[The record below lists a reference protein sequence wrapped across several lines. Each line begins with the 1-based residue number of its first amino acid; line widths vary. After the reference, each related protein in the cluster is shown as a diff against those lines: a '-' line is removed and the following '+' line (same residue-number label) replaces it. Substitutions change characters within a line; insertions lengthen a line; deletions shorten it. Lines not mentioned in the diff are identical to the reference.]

1 MTKALTQTRA
11 ETAPAPDTGHP
22 NRRRAWHTLVAALAL
37 LVVGIGLFAGSAA
50 WETWLTLFVSV
61 LLQSLPFLV
70 LGVTVSGLIAGFVTP
85 GLLERIAPKSDTAS
99 VAAATCAG
107 VLLPGC
113 ECGSVPISDRL
124 MRGGVAPAAALAFML
139 AAPAIN
145 PVVIVSTA
153 VAFPGRPEMV
163 VARFLASFVVALGIG
178 LLWTRRNRSDA
189 LQRASAGIKEEES
202 RTQTFVGTVVHD
214 FLHAGGFL
222 VVGAAAAAAIQA
234 FLPQSLLSA
243 VGAMPVVAVLG
254 MAALAIVLSICS
266 EADAFFAAS
275 FTQVSPTAQLAFM
288 VTGPVVD
295 LKLVSMQTGVFGAR
309 FASRFA
315 PATVAAA
322 ILASV
327 VFGWLLL

>member
-1 MTKALTQTRA
+1 MWPALS
-11 ETAPAPDTGHP
+11 
-22 NRRRAWHTLVAALAL
+22 AALAAL
-37 LVVGIGLFAGSAA
+37 FIAAGLFADSAA

-85 GLLERIAPKSDTAS
+85 SLLERITPKSETGS

-107 VLLPGC
+107 MLLPGC

-145 PVVIVSTA
+145 PVVLVSTA
-153 VAFPGRPEMV
+153 VAFPGQPEMV
-163 VARFLASFVVALGIG
+163 AARFLASFVVALGIG
-178 LLWTRRNRSDA
+178 MLWTRRDRSAA
-189 LQRASAGIKEEES
+189 LERATAGTDTEAT
-202 RTQTFVGTVVHD
+202 RTETFVGTIVHD

-234 FLPQSLLSA
+234 FLPQSLLSTLGSLP
-243 VGAMPVVAVLG
+243 VISVLAMAS
-254 MAALAIVLSICS
+254 LAIVLSICS

-315 PATVAAA
+315 PITVAAA

-327 VFGWLLL
+327 VMGWLLL

>member
-1 MTKALTQTRA
+1 MTHPTI
-11 ETAPAPDTGHP
+11 ESAPEVDRGASI
-22 NRRRAWHTLVAALAL
+22 RRRAWWAIVGGLAVLVIVLRLFGDAA
-37 LVVGIGLFAGSAA
+37 V

-85 GLLERIAPKSDTAS
+85 SLLERFAPKSDVGS

-107 VLLPGC
+107 MLLPGC

-124 MRGGVAPAAALAFML
+124 MRGGVVPAAALAFML

-145 PVVIVSTA
+145 PIVIVSTA

-163 VARFLASFVVALGIG
+163 AARFLASFTVALGIG
-178 LLWTRRNRSDA
+178 MLWTRRNRSAA
-189 LQRASAGIKEEES
+189 LERVSAGVNEEGT
-202 RTQTFVGTVVHD
+202 RTETVIGTIVHD

-222 VVGAAAAAAIQA
+222 VVGAAAAAAIRA
-234 FLPQSLLSA
+234 FLPQSLLSTIGSA
-243 VGAMPVVAVLG
+243 PVIAVLG
-254 MAALAIVLSICS
+254 MALLAIILSICS

-315 PATVAAA
+315 PATVVAA

>member
-1 MTKALTQTRA
+1 MTHTTLERVL
-11 ETAPAPDTGHP
+11 DDDHVDV
-22 NRRRAWHTLVAALAL
+22 RRRRGWQLFVAG
-37 LVVGIGLFAGSAA
+37 LVVLLIGVRLFADPEV

-61 LLQSLPFLV
+61 LLQSLPFLI
-70 LGVTVSGLIAGFVTP
+70 LGVVVSGLIAGFVTP
-85 GLLERIAPKSDTAS
+85 SLLERFAPKTEVGS

-124 MRGGVAPAAALAFML
+124 MRGGLAPAAALSFML

-145 PVVIVSTA
+145 PVVLVSTA

-163 VARFLASFVVALGIG
+163 AARFFASFAVAMGMG
-178 LLWTRRNRSDA
+178 LLWTRRNRTA
-189 LQRASAGIKEEES
+189 AIERATKAAEGSGS
-202 RTQTFVGTVVHD
+202 RTETLVGTMVHD

-234 FLPQSLLSA
+234 FVPQDVLAGLGSL
-243 VGAMPVVAVLG
+243 PVVAVLG

-275 FTQVSPTAQLAFM
+275 FSQVSPTAQLAFM

-295 LKLVSMQTGVFGAR
+295 LKLVSMQSGIFGAR

-315 PATVAAA
+315 PATVVAA
-322 ILASV
+322 IVASV
-327 VFGWLLL
+327 VMGWVWL

>member
-1 MTKALTQTRA
+1 MTDTMTDTTI
-11 ETAPAPDTGHP
+11 ESAPPSERFDIR
-22 NRRRAWHTLVAALAL
+22 RRRAWQVAVGGLVVLLVA
-37 LVVGIGLFAGSAA
+37 VRLFGDDGV

-70 LGVTVSGLIAGFVTP
+70 LGVVVSGLIAGFVTP
-85 GLLERIAPKSDTAS
+85 GLLERIAPKSEHGS
-99 VAAATCAG
+99 VAVATCAG
-107 VLLPGC
+107 LLLPGC

-145 PVVIVSTA
+145 PVVLVSTA

-163 VARFLASFVVALGIG
+163 LARFLASFTVALGIG
-178 LLWTRRNRSDA
+178 MLWTRRNSSAA
-189 LQRASAGIKEEES
+189 LKRASEGINLEET
-202 RTQTFVGTVVHD
+202 RTETFVGTVVHD

-234 FLPQSLLSA
+234 FVPQEILATLGSA
-243 VGAMPVVAVLG
+243 PVIAVLG
-254 MAALAIVLSICS
+254 MALLAIVLSICS

-275 FTQVSPTAQLAFM
+275 FAQVSPTAQLAFM

-295 LKLVSMQTGVFGAR
+295 LKLVSMQAGVFGTR

-315 PATVAAA
+315 PATVVAA
-322 ILASV
+322 IFASV
-327 VFGWLLL
+327 LFGWLLL

>member
-1 MTKALTQTRA
+1 MTQSTLERVLDA
-11 ETAPAPDTGHP
+11 EHIDV
-22 NRRRAWHTLVAALAL
+22 RRRRGWQIAVGVLVAVL
-37 LVVGIGLFAGSAA
+37 IGARLFGEPAA

-70 LGVTVSGLIAGFVTP
+70 LGVVVSGLIAGFVTP
-85 GLLERIAPKSDTAS
+85 SLIARFTPKSEVGS
-99 VAAATCAG
+99 VTAATCAG
-107 VLLPGC
+107 LLLPGC

-145 PVVIVSTA
+145 PVVLVSTA

-163 VARFLASFVVALGIG
+163 AARFFASFLVALGIG
-178 LLWTRRNRSDA
+178 LLWTRKNRA
-189 LQRASAGIKEEES
+189 AAIERATKAIDPDHS
-202 RTQTFVGTVVHD
+202 RTETLVDTIVHD

-234 FLPQSLLSA
+234 FLPQTLLDSI
-243 VGAMPVVAVLG
+243 GSIPVLAVLS
-254 MAALAIVLSICS
+254 MAFLAIVLSICS

-295 LKLVSMQTGVFGAR
+295 LKLVSMQSGVFGAK

-315 PATVAAA
+315 PATVVAA
-322 ILASV
+322 IGASV
-327 VFGWLLL
+327 LMGWIWL

>member
-1 MTKALTQTRA
+1 MTDTAIERA
-11 ETAPAPDTGHP
+11 PTVDSGGVS
-22 NRRRAWHTLVAALAL
+22 RRRAWRIAVACLVAL
-37 LVVGIGLFAGSAA
+37 LIVVRLFGDSAT

-85 GLLERIAPKSDTAS
+85 SLLERIAPKSETGS

-107 VLLPGC
+107 LLLPGC

-145 PVVIVSTA
+145 PVVLVSTA

-163 VARFLASFVVALGIG
+163 VARFIASFAVALGIG
-178 LLWTRRNRSDA
+178 MLWTHRNRSAA
-189 LQRASAGIKEEES
+189 LARVTTETSPEET
-202 RTQTFVGTVVHD
+202 RTEALVGTVVHD
-214 FLHAGGFL
+214 FLQAGGFL

-234 FLPQSLLSA
+234 FLPQSLLNTLGSS
-243 VGAMPVVAVLG
+243 PIIAVLG
-254 MAALAIVLSICS
+254 MALLAIVLSICS

-275 FTQVSPTAQLAFM
+275 FTQVSATAQLAFM

-315 PATVAAA
+315 PTTVAAA

-327 VFGWLLL
+327 VMGWLLL

>member
-1 MTKALTQTRA
+1 MAKAMTQTRI
-11 ETAPAPDTGHP
+11 ESAPPLDQRRPH
-22 NRRRAWHTLVAALAL
+22 RRRAWWALVLGTAILVAAGAL
-37 LVVGIGLFAGSAA
+37 LADSAA

-85 GLLERIAPKSDTAS
+85 SLLERIAPKSDVGS

-124 MRGGVAPAAALAFML
+124 MRGGVVPAAALAFML

-163 VARFLASFVVALGIG
+163 VARFVASFAVALGIG
-178 LLWTRRNRSDA
+178 MLWTRRNRSA
-189 LQRASAGIKEEES
+189 AIERVSNRADREET
-202 RTQTFVGTVVHD
+202 RTETFVGTVVHD

-222 VVGAAAAAAIQA
+222 VVGAAAAASIQA
-234 FLPQSLLSA
+234 FLPQSLLSTL
-243 VGAMPVVAVLG
+243 GSRPVIAVLS
-254 MAALAIVLSICS
+254 MALLAIVLSICS

-315 PATVAAA
+315 PATAVAA

-327 VFGWLLL
+327 VVGWVLL

>member
-1 MTKALTQTRA
+1 MSKSMTKTTIERA
-11 ETAPAPDTGHP
+11 PVVDSGDVWGH
-22 NRRRAWHTLVAALAL
+22 RWWQAFVVGLAVLLVAVRL
-37 LVVGIGLFAGSAA
+37 LGDSGT
-50 WETWLTLFVSV
+50 WDTWLTLFVSV

-70 LGVTVSGLIAGFVTP
+70 LGVVVSGLIAGFVTP
-85 GLLERIAPKSDTAS
+85 SLLERITPKSERGS

-107 VLLPGC
+107 MLLPGC

-145 PVVIVSTA
+145 PIVLVSTA

-163 VARFLASFVVALGIG
+163 LARFLASFAVALGIG
-178 LLWTRRNRSDA
+178 LLWTRRNRSAA
-189 LQRASAGIKEEES
+189 LERTADGTNSEEPKIE
-202 RTQTFVGTVVHD
+202 TFAGTVVHD

-234 FLPQSLLSA
+234 FLPQDLLSTI
-243 VGAMPVVAVLG
+243 GSLPVIAVLG
-254 MAALAIVLSICS
+254 MALLAIVLSICS

-275 FTQVSPTAQLAFM
+275 FAQVSPTAQLAFM

-315 PATVAAA
+315 PATVVAA

-327 VFGWLLL
+327 VVGWLLL